1 LAEEGAMHTIYV
13 ARQPIYDR
21 RLNRIGYELL
31 YRTGDVEAA
40 RVTSGQQAS
49 AQVIVN
55 TFLNIGVDRLVGS
68 AFAFI
73 NVPEALIVNDALL
86 PMFHE
91 QTVLEIPSD
100 VPASPAVLLGLRHLK
115 DRGFSI
121 ALDSFS
127 DVPERRALLGLAD
140 YVKIDALERDRD
152 ALAAQLDAAHR
163 AKAVAVALRVET
175 PERHA
180 ECLALGFDYYQ
191 GHFYCRP
198 QTLRDKAVAPNRAVV
213 LGLLNKLADPN
224 LKLHDLETTL
234 AGDVAVSYK
243 LLRYANSAAFGLR
256 REVTS
261 LRDAIVLVGFNT
273 IRNWASLILLDRVQ
287 SGKPPELIKTAMV
300 RASTCEWIAAQRH
313 PALRPQAFVTGLFSV
328 VDAIMDVPMVRLLD
342 DLSLSAPIKFAL
354 LSHEGELG
362 RILREALLYEQGD
375 WAALIGEGADLP
387 MLRSAYQAAVKW
399 ADENVQALFG

>member
-1 LAEEGAMHTIYV
+1 MHTIYV

-40 RVTSGQQAS
+40 LVTSGQQAS

-55 TFLNIGVDRLVGS
+55 AFLNIGVDRLVGS
-68 AFAFI
+68 GFAFI
-73 NVPEALIVNDALL
+73 NVPETLIVNDALL

-91 QTVLEIPSD
+91 QTVLEVSSE
-100 VPASPAVLLGLRHLK
+100 VPANKDVLAGLRHLK

-121 ALDSFS
+121 ALDNFTGRA
-127 DVPERRALLGLAD
+127 DRRAMLDLAD
-140 YVKIDALERDRD
+140 FVKLDALTLGRDE
-152 ALAAQLDAAHR
+152 LARELGAVGT
-163 AKAVAVALRVET
+163 KANTVALRVET
-175 PERHA
+175 PEKHA
-180 ECLALGFDYYQ
+180 ECLALGFEYFQ
-191 GHFYCRP
+191 GYFYCRP
-198 QTLRDKAVAPNRAVV
+198 QTLQDRSVAPNRAVV
-213 LGLLNKLADPN
+213 LSLLNKLADPDLN
-224 LKLHDLETTL
+224 LRDLESTL

-261 LRDAIVLVGFNT
+261 LRDAIVLVGLNT

-300 RASTCEWIAAQRH
+300 RARTCDWIAVQRH
-313 PALRPQAFVTGLFSV
+313 AALRAQAFITGLLSV
-328 VDAIMDVPMVRLLD
+328 IDAIMDVPMARLLD
-342 DLSLSAPIKFAL
+342 DLSLSTPIKFAL

-375 WAALIGEGADLP
+375 WAALMGEGADLP
-387 MLRSAYQAAVKW
+387 LLRSAYQEAVKW